1 MKLTI
6 IILAMLPV
14 ITGACTKKMLG
25 TQRDIHGCIPS
36 AGYEWNVEKGKCV
49 RPWENLISKNHNM
62 RTPTTQVRL

>member
-6 IILAMLPV
+6 IVLAMLPV

-49 RPWENLISKNHNM
+49 RPWEN
-62 RTPTTQVRL
+62 